1 MTEVRKENQLVAA
14 KDSYELSRLNAV
26 RHGILSRY
34 TVLPWESPEEYEAL
48 HLALVAE
55 YAPQGPTEAH
65 LVEEIAGIVWRKR
78 RLRLAENATFRKEF
92 RSTVAYDG
100 SSIMKSGLVGA
111 WTGAT
116 KDFELLEEVLSMKPG
131 EVTQELQEAAEA
143 LRGAE
148 KAQKII
154 DPEHPETYSQAVERL
169 LDGTREWWEEELED
183 EDSEYSPTPD
193 SLLEFLEEEVI
204 PYFSQR
210 LAVLSNHGSIMA
222 QAQGEALDVAKLEN
236 LSRYEIFLDRKLER
250 TLSMLLKLQALRQEQ
265 EPGTE

>member
-1 MTEVRKENQLVAA
+1 MNGVIKENQLVAA

-34 TVLPWESPEEYEAL
+34 MVLPWESPEKYEAL

-55 YAPQGPTEAH
+55 YAPQGPTEEH

-78 RLRLAENATFRKEF
+78 RLRLAENAAFRNKYC
-92 RSTVAYDG
+92 SKVSYDG
-100 SSIMKSGLVGA
+100 SRIMKSGLVIA

-116 KDFELLEEVLSMKPG
+116 KDFELLEEVLTMKP
-131 EVTQELQEAAEA
+131 EKVAQDLQEATKA
-143 LRGAE
+143 LQAAE
-148 KAQKII
+148 KAQQII
-154 DPEHPETYSQAVERL
+154 APERPDTYSRALKML
-169 LDGTREWWEEELED
+169 LEGTREWWEEELED
-183 EDSEYSPTPD
+183 EDSEYSPTPE
-193 SLLEFLEEEVI
+193 SLLEFLEEEAI

-250 TLSMLLKLQALRQEQ
+250 TLSY
-265 EPGTE
+265 

>member
-1 MTEVRKENQLVAA
+1 MAGIRKENQLVAA
-14 KDSYELSRLNAV
+14 KDSYELTRLNAV

-55 YAPQGPTEAH
+55 YTPQGPTEEH
-65 LVEEIAGIVWRKR
+65 LVEEIAGIFWRKR
-78 RLRLAENATFRKEF
+78 RLRLAENAAFRDEYRAKI
-92 RSTVAYDG
+92 TCDG
-100 SSIMKSGLVGA
+100 SDIMASGLAGL
-111 WTGAT
+111 WRGSTNKLRWLGEI
-116 KDFELLEEVLSMKPG
+116 FSMKPG
-131 EVTQELQEAAEA
+131 EVTQELQEATEA
-143 LRGAE
+143 LQSAE

-154 DPEHPETYSQAVERL
+154 NPERLETYAQAL
-169 LDGTREWWEEELED
+169 KKLSDGTREWWEEALGE
-183 EDSEYSPTPD
+183 EDSAYSPTPD

-222 QAQGEALDVAKLEN
+222 QVQGESLDIARLGN

-250 TLSMLLKLQALRQEQ
+250 TLAMLLKLQDLRQEQ
-265 EPGTE
+265 DPDSE